1 MQDHLAFSSDRL
13 AFALFLA
20 IVVHLI
26 LLTAITFSPER
37 PGGASRVLEI
47 TLATAP
53 SEHAPRIFDFVADQN
68 QRGEDEQPAEA
79 YPTTATGAPTNQE
92 PDLKPSAES
101 TAPAGALSSRDTPR
115 QWVGDLTQFRRPS
128 NDFSAPTK
136 QRFERVQR
144 LTQVNAAA
152 SPEANYLRS
161 WQRKIETIGK
171 LNYPRAARQLGVYG
185 ELRLLVV
192 IDASGGLKDVR
203 VLASSGEPV
212 LDQAAENIVR
222 LAEPFPPFS
231 KALLAKTDVLEI
243 VRTWQFRKNSR
254 SLNVSQ

>member
-1 MQDHLAFSSDRL
+1 MQDHLALSSGRL

-37 PGGASRVLEI
+37 TGGASRVLDI

-53 SEHAPRIFDFVADQN
+53 SEQAPRTFDFVADQN
-68 QRGEDEQPAEA
+68 PRGEDEQPAEA

-92 PDLKPSAES
+92 SDLKASAES
-101 TAPAGALSSRDTPR
+101 TAPAGALLSRDTPR
-115 QWVGDLTQFRRPS
+115 QWVSDLTQFRKPS
-128 NDFSAPTK
+128 NDFSAQTT

-161 WQRKIETIGK
+161 WQRKIETIGN
-171 LNYPRAARQLGVYG
+171 LNYPRAARQLGIYG

>member
-1 MQDHLAFSSDRL
+1 MEPHAIELAHRL
-13 AFALFLA
+13 RNARA
-20 IVVHLI
+20 
-26 LLTAITFSPER
+26 
-37 PGGASRVLEI
+37 
-47 TLATAP
+47 
-53 SEHAPRIFDFVADQN
+53 N
-68 QRGEDEQPAEA
+68 
-79 YPTTATGAPTNQE
+79 
-92 PDLKPSAES
+92 
-101 TAPAGALSSRDTPR
+101 
-115 QWVGDLTQFRRPS
+115 
-128 NDFSAPTK
+128 FSAPTT

-161 WQRKIETIGK
+161 WQRKIETIGN
-171 LNYPRAARQLGVYG
+171 LNYPRAARQLGIYG

>member
-53 SEHAPRIFDFVADQN
+53 SEHAPRTFDFVADQN

-161 WQRKIETIGK
+161 WQRKIETIGN

>member
-1 MQDHLAFSSDRL
+1 MQDHLALSSDRL

-37 PGGASRVLEI
+37 PGGTSRALDI
-47 TLATAP
+47 TLASATSQQAP
-53 SEHAPRIFDFVADQN
+53 KTFDFVADQN
-68 QRGEDEQPAEA
+68 QRGKDEQTVEA
-79 YPTTATGAPTNQE
+79 CPTAATGAPTNQE

-101 TAPAGALSSRDTPR
+101 TESARALSPRDTPR
-115 QWVGDLTQFRRPS
+115 QWVSDFTQFRRPN
-128 NDFSAPTK
+128 NDFSAPSTP
-136 QRFERVQR
+136 RFERVQR

-161 WQRKIETIGK
+161 WQRKIETIGN
-171 LNYPRAARQLGVYG
+171 LNYPQAARQLGIYG

-192 IDASGGLKDVR
+192 IDSRGGLKDVR

-222 LAEPFPPFS
+222 RAEPFPPFS

-254 SLNVSQ
+254 SLNVSR

>member
-1 MQDHLAFSSDRL
+1 MQDHLALSSDRL

-37 PGGASRVLEI
+37 PGGTSRVLDI

-53 SEHAPRIFDFVADQN
+53 SEQAPRAFDFVADQN
-68 QRGEDEQPAEA
+68 QRGEDKQPAEA
-79 YPTTATGAPTNQE
+79 YPTTTTAGPTNQE
-92 PDLKPSAES
+92 PDLTSAES
-101 TAPAGALSSRDTPR
+101 TAPVGALSPRDTPR
-115 QWVGDLTQFRRPS
+115 QWVSDLTQFRRPS
-128 NDFSAPTK
+128 NDFSAPTT

-161 WQRKIETIGK
+161 WQRKIETIGN
-171 LNYPRAARQLGVYG
+171 LNYPRAARQLGIYG